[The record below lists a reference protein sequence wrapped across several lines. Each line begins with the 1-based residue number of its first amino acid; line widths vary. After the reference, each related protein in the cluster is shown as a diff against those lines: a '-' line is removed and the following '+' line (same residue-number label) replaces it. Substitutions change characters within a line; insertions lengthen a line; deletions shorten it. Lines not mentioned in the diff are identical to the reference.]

1 MKNKNLSKIQNLIE
15 EIKDN
20 YQEIDD
26 ITKEMKRENLELV
39 NTIFNKSG
47 LTEDIFEKVDYMID
61 IVDTFDNIMVV
72 KPGVY
77 NVFIDNNLYHIS
89 KEGMI
94 EVRNLETVKNI
105 QIEDDLSDEET
116 LEIMR
121 YYLQNN

>member
-39 NTIFNKSG
+39 NTIFNKNG
-47 LTEDIFEKVDYMID
+47 LTEDIFEKVDYMVD
-61 IVDTFDNIMVV
+61 IVDTFDNIKTI
-72 KPGVY
+72 KPGIY
-77 NVFIDNNLYHIS
+77 DVFIDDKLYHIS

-94 EVRNLETVKNI
+94 QIHNLETVKNI